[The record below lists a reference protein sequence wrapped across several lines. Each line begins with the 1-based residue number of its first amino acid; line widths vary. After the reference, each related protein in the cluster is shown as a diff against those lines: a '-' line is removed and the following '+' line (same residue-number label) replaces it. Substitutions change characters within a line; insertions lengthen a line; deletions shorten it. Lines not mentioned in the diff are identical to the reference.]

1 MKKILTMLL
10 VAAMMSVCASANTNA
25 NTGEPVTAKANPVK
39 VNLKG
44 KSLTVNGETFV
55 FNLSEEEDTAVFL
68 DIAKATWAI
77 VIPKP
82 EGTNWKEDGDWL
94 HIYKY
99 QGRYCYSLQKTSF
112 EFTSNKYEAKPYY
125 TRNWDL
131 VEHVDYAEWCDP
143 AFAKGMNI
151 GYAYLEKG
159 DGRFV
164 LVYGNEASYIK

>member
-1 MKKILTMLL
+1 MKKIFVMLF
-10 VAAMMSVCASANTNA
+10 VAVMSLSVNA
-25 NTGEPVTAKANPVK
+25 NPTTGSTQTSNPVK

-55 FNLSEEEDTAVFL
+55 FNLSEEEDTVVFL

-77 VIPKP
+77 AIPKP
-82 EGTNWKEDGDWL
+82 EKTNWREDGDWL

-99 QGRYCYSLQKTSF
+99 QGRYCYSLQRTSF
-112 EFTSNKYEAKPYY
+112 EFTSNKYESKPDYDP
-125 TRNWDL
+125 NWDL
-131 VEHVDYAEWCDP
+131 VEHVDVAEWCTP

-159 DGRFV
+159 DDRFV
-164 LVYGNEASYIK
+164 LVYGNNASYIK